1 MGPRSAR
8 QSSFIPE
15 IVPRPIIAQ
24 VESGRS
30 PILFPPGIPVAVRV
44 SRPFP
49 EIKGMILRIW
59 GWSSFIVLISVSTS
73 IAAGRATSQ
82 NFVVSAPT
90 QEIAEKF
97 AEAAENFR
105 IEKAREWLGR
115 ELPPWSQR
123 CPIVVR
129 VNLGE
134 AGGATTFTFTEDN
147 NGRSSVGSRRME
159 IKGKLDQLLNS
170 VLPHEITHTILAD
183 HFGRPVPR
191 WADEGGSVLSE
202 NDEERINH
210 DIKAR
215 QLLNSN
221 RAMRLRYLFS
231 LKDYPDDMIVVYA
244 EGFSISQYL
253 IDLGGRKKF
262 LDFIGQGMQRG
273 NRNWE
278 AAVRDVYGLESIDL
292 LEQNWIDSLKKPRV
306 VAAKSGNQQPQA
318 GQVASRGREVRS
330 DAAPGVPLLDPP
342 VTARGVAPGR
352 ETYRPAPA
360 PVSGPKVRSNPAP
373 VTLLAPP
380 EPLNK

>member
-1 MGPRSAR
+1 
-8 QSSFIPE
+8 
-15 IVPRPIIAQ
+15 
-24 VESGRS
+24 
-30 PILFPPGIPVAVRV
+30 
-44 SRPFP
+44 
-49 EIKGMILRIW
+49 
-59 GWSSFIVLISVSTS
+59 
-73 IAAGRATSQ
+73 
-82 NFVVSAPT
+82 
-90 QEIAEKF
+90 
-97 AEAAENFR
+97 
-105 IEKAREWLGR
+105 
-115 ELPPWSQR
+115 
-123 CPIVVR
+123 
-129 VNLGE
+129 
-134 AGGATTFTFTEDN
+134 
-147 NGRSSVGSRRME
+147 
-159 IKGKLDQLLNS
+159 
-170 VLPHEITHTILAD
+170 
-183 HFGRPVPR
+183 
-191 WADEGGSVLSE
+191 
-202 NDEERINH
+202 
-210 DIKAR
+210 
-215 QLLNSN
+215 
-221 RAMRLRYLFS
+221 
-231 LKDYPDDMIVVYA
+231 VVYA